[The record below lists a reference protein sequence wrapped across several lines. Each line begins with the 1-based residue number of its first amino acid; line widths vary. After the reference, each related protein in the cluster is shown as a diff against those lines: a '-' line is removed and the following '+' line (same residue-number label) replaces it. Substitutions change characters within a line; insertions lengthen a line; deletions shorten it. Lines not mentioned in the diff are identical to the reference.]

1 MRVGYVSDERD
12 IAVASVL
19 VDPAVSRL
27 TTNVFGR
34 SLANGGDR
42 PQPPVT

>member
-1 MRVGYVSDERD
+1 MLVGYVGDERD
-12 IAVASVL
+12 IAVASLL

-27 TTNVFGR
+27 MTNVLGR
-34 SLANGGDR
+34 SLANGGAR